1 MINKCIICG
10 NKKTK
15 TLIEIS
21 NAPVYVQR
29 LLNKNETEKDK
40 KISLTLLFCN
50 KCKLCQLKKE
60 NFIGRDYYSNYS
72 WLPVSYSKQ
81 MQTYQKWLAKDFV
94 KYFNLKGKFAFE
106 IGCGDGM
113 FTSFLNKNGLR
124 TIGIEPSKSLYNLAK
139 KKIKVL
145 NQYLDKKTSLKTKHY
160 DAFVSRQTFEHL
172 ENPSKVLRD
181 AKLYLKPDG
190 VGLIEAPSFLTIMK
204 DNRYY
209 DVSREHFAY
218 YTKYTLQYLLT
229 INNFEVIKIFS
240 TANDEYLTAYFKNN
254 DYYSDELRLFSANYI
269 NYKNSVRKLF
279 NLHKNKKIAVWGA
292 GGKGIAL
299 LSMCDISPRNILFV
313 IDSDPYKKNKYTPG
327 SHILIKSPKEV
338 NFKKLDLIVISAVM
352 YQDEIIEEL
361 KTKYNYPNKIAIISP
376 KPHIIKI

>member
-10 NKKTK
+10 NRKLKSI
-15 TLIEIS
+15 IEIN
-21 NAPVYVQR
+21 NAPAYVQR

-81 MQTYQKWLAKDFV
+81 MQAYQKWLAKDFV
-94 KYFNLKGKFAFE
+94 KYFNLKGKSAFE

-172 ENPSKVLRD
+172 ENPSKGLRD
-181 AKLYLKPDG
+181 AKLYLKPSG
-190 VGLIEAPSFLTIMK
+190 VGLIEVPSFLTILK

-209 DVSREHFAY
+209 DISREHFAY
-218 YTKYTLQYLLT
+218 YTKDALQYLLT
-229 INNFEVIKIFS
+229 INNFEIIKIFH
-240 TANDEYLTAYFKNN
+240 TANNEYLTVYFRNN
-254 DYYSDELRLFSANYI
+254 DYYDAKL
-269 NYKNSVRKLF
+269 KLF
-279 NLHKNKKIAVWGA
+279 TDNYVKYVREIKKLIHLYNNKNIAIWGA
-292 GGKGIAL
+292 GGKGISL
-299 LSMCDISPRNILFV
+299 LSMCDISLQNILFV
-313 IDSDPYKKNKYTPG
+313 IDSDPYKKGKYTTG
-327 SHILIKSPKEV
+327 SHLLIKSPKEV
-338 NFKKLDLIVISAVM
+338 DFKELDLIVISAVM
-352 YQDEIIEEL
+352 YQDEIIQDL
-361 KTKYNYPNKIAIISP
+361 KTKYNYRNKIALISP
-376 KPHIIKI
+376 KPHILKT